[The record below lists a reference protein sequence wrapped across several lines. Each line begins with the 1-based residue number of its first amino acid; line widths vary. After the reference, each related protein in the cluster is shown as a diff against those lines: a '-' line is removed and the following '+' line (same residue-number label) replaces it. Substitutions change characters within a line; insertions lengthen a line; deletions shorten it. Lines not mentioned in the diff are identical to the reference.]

1 MKIKENYCSPSAKD
15 NGPTCLSK
23 DSLKMLIDTYNKS
36 KKNKRERISYY
47 DNNKQIELF
56 KKLDKKLK
64 KLTNDSGK
72 YWLWPDLI
80 AKMSPI
86 DKYNLKLI
94 KKNNIIPEMPKSW
107 HKNIKEWLS
116 NYDIDNVMFQYNNAK
131 KYYYNYI
138 GTFSIDFA
146 LKDNF
151 GNCIHS
157 DFCNIDIKNNYI
169 DKNIKYIGFITNL
182 DKHDEPGSHWTSTF
196 IILDS
201 NLKSYGAYYYDSVS
215 RKTPKLIHDF
225 LLNIKN
231 QCDKLNPK
239 KKFKLTYNT
248 KQHQFQNT
256 ECGMFSI
263 IYQLRWLNL
272 LLNNKDTSFKNVINN
287 KYLNDK
293 HINYMRNELF
303 IK

>member
-56 KKLDKKLK
+56 KKLDNKLK
-64 KLTNDSGK
+64 KLTNGSGK

-131 KYYYNYI
+131 KYSEYAIKSLVSNNGYLQKNSEI
-138 GTFSIDFA
+138 LNNSINVWKYDQDM
-146 LKDNF
+146 LNECKKT
-151 GNCIHS
+151 IP
-157 DFCNIDIKNNYI
+157 
-169 DKNIKYIGFITNL
+169 KYI
-182 DKHDEPGSHWTSTF
+182 
-196 IILDS
+196 
-201 NLKSYGAYYYDSVS
+201 
-215 RKTPKLIHDF
+215 
-225 LLNIKN
+225 
-231 QCDKLNPK
+231 
-239 KKFKLTYNT
+239 
-248 KQHQFQNT
+248 
-256 ECGMFSI
+256 
-263 IYQLRWLNL
+263 
-272 LLNNKDTSFKNVINN
+272 
-287 KYLNDK
+287 
-293 HINYMRNELF
+293 
-303 IK
+303 

>member
-64 KLTNDSGK
+64 KLTNGSGK

-131 KYYYNYI
+131 KYNYNYI

-215 RKTPKLIHDF
+215 RKTPKMIHDF

-231 QCDKLNPK
+231 QCDKLYPK

-248 KQHQFQNT
+248 KQHQFQDT